1 MNFNTVEENAFKATL
16 KLINIAEVRVNSSSL
31 KNALSTHHDFPS
43 LASLSEVLEE
53 FNVPNLA
60 TKLHP
65 DQLSQIPLP
74 AIAHLSIEDGSF
86 VVITKISEHF
96 IEYQHN
102 TLGKKHELLSNFYQK
117 WDGVTLLI
125 EPNEKSGESDYQAI
139 KRKNLL
145 SSLRISF
152 AIIGLLTCIFYLLYP
167 IIESNDVS
175 QNWQFYGLIIS
186 KFTGLILS
194 CLLIWYSLDANIS
207 FLNKVCQLNKKTNCQ
222 DILSSKA
229 ASIGGIISWSEI
241 GFIYFLGG
249 FLSLVFFQ
257 QSLIPILQI
266 INLLALPY
274 TFWSIY
280 HQAFKAKIWC
290 PLCLGVQALLWTEFF
305 ITLPIIIKSDTIE
318 NYSAVGICFLFA
330 ATLIASL
337 MNPIKDS
344 FQKERLSIE
353 FQKLKFNP
361 DFVLSILSKEVFLPP
376 FDHQMQMIEIGSP
389 EAETVFQIV
398 INPVC
403 GACRQKFLDMMEIVE
418 NNDEVKYQLILSSS
432 SKQDEVSNQ
441 IVKTIL
447 GLANNSL
454 MIEALYKWFLDE
466 NQNFE
471 VWKNA
476 IKTTENNIKGENQ
489 RLLHRQWLDEANIT
503 HVPLTYLNNVEI
515 PTLYSTK
522 EAVKLLKHYSNVG
535 FRNQ

>member
-86 VVITKISEHF
+86 VVITKINEHF

-102 TLGKKHELLSNFYQK
+102 TLGKKQELLSKFYQN
-117 WDGVTLLI
+117 WDGITLLI

-175 QNWQFYGLIIS
+175 QNWQFYGLIVS
-186 KFTGLILS
+186 KFTGFILS
-194 CLLIWYSLDANIS
+194 SLLIWYSLDANIS

-290 PLCLGVQALLWTEFF
+290 PFCLGVQALLWIEFLF
-305 ITLPIIIKSDTIE
+305 TLPISIKTDTLE

-432 SKQDEVSNQ
+432 SKQDEISNQ

-454 MIEALYKWFLDE
+454 MIEALYQWFLDE